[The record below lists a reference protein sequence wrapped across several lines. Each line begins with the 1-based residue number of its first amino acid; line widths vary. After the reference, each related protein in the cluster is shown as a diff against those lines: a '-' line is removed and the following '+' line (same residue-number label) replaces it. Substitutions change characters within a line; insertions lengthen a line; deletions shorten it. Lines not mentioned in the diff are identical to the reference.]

1 MATVAGR
8 VERARKDT
16 PKKSAAPT
24 NKVSEVSEDEVRQLA
39 YHLYE
44 RRCASG
50 TEGDAAADWTQ
61 AEQLLAEQLLLNS
74 SLAASTN
81 SN

>member
-8 VERARKDT
+8 GVERARKDP
-16 PKKSAAPT
+16 PKKSAALPS
-24 NKVSEVSEDEVRQLA
+24 KASDDEVRQLA

-50 TEGDAAADWTQ
+50 ISGDADGDWIQ
-61 AEQLLAEQLLLNS
+61 AEQLLAEQSMLI
-74 SLAASTN
+74 AASTN
-81 SN
+81 GN

>member
-8 VERARKDT
+8 GMERARKDP
-16 PKKSAAPT
+16 PKKPAAPT
-24 NKVSEVSEDEVRQLA
+24 SKATEDEVRELA

-50 TEGDAAADWTQ
+50 IPGDAAGDWIQ
-61 AEQLLAEQLLLNS
+61 AEQLLAEQSLL
-74 SLAASTN
+74 LAASTN
-81 SN
+81 GN